1 MTDAPTISGDG
12 GVLLPSSAVGA
23 RWDTDGRDTSRT
35 LAAGVPAALQSLARH
50 DDGMAH
56 PSSGVSTPPAS
67 LCWCDRWAGRVVYVR
82 AGWRVYVTDDTSVG
96 TMDGELTSA
105 NH

>member
-1 MTDAPTISGDG
+1 MTDAPTMSGDG

-56 PSSGVSTPPAS
+56 PSSGVSTPPA
-67 LCWCDRWAGRVVYVR
+67 CVGATGGRVAWSTCVL
-82 AGWRVYVTDDTSVG
+82 AGES
-96 TMDGELTSA
+96 M
-105 NH
+105 